1 MTYRKSSNQFLA
13 IFSTLIV
20 YGILFAMFY
29 LSHNHELNFSTS
41 ANYDKLSFEFQCG
54 PSNISSSS
62 GITIVDEK
70 QQSSTLNYLYC
81 EPTGTSV
88 DPASN
93 GLTPSDL
100 LYQEMMINTAE
111 ANNNNNNHNNNINNK
126 ISKNN
131 NDHYKN
137 SINSSYSSNN
147 TNKNINNY
155 NNNKNKNIKSKQHN
169 DKLVTPTNIIGLL
182 SSIMMNGI
190 PLLGL
195 NDFILLSDSVN
206 KLIGSHGIKEL
217 LLIPGYKEKFS
228 NFLNIRNK
236 TLIFCP
242 TSCWTLSLIKYFN
255 ENIELFKDLNYILYH
270 NMDEAIKNSNE
281 STLGIINF
289 DIVYNNKKNYEFM
302 KKCNGIVNNSMLE
315 HWDWNNGIYNYNNN
329 DNNNDNNNNI
339 DNYNIDMNLIIPSI
353 TIRMHPSSVPDT
365 RNFEYTMFK
374 SNIPK
379 RPLSGQLLYFTSCFL
394 SFQIEIQNY
403 LTYTFHKNDQ
413 TMINTNIYNND
424 FQNDFKRPIKLV
436 YNLANQIIYANKTH
450 DIYDI
455 IMNTSTSSNNHQPN
469 HHDGNEIYQSY
480 KRPELSFPLYY
491 RAFPTHSNL
500 KVEIF
505 HYNHQHHY
513 HHHRHLCHYHHHHH
527 HHSLLYMIIIVIIM
541 SIKFFTICNPYLSNY
556 RNVLYSL
563 FRIYSG
569 ILLVYYFLLVSSYT
583 SVYLPQ

>member
-1 MTYRKSSNQFLA
+1 
-13 IFSTLIV
+13 
-20 YGILFAMFY
+20 MFY

-54 PSNISSSS
+54 PSNSSSSSS
-62 GITIVDEK
+62 GINVDEK
-70 QQSSTLNYLYC
+70 QQPSTLNHLYC

-100 LYQEMMINTAE
+100 LYHEMMINTAE
-111 ANNNNNNHNNNINNK
+111 TNNNNNDNNENINSNNNN
-126 ISKNN
+126 
-131 NDHYKN
+131 
-137 SINSSYSSNN
+137 
-147 TNKNINNY
+147 
-155 NNNKNKNIKSKQHN
+155 NIKSKQHN
-169 DKLVTPTNIIGLL
+169 DKQLVTPTNIIGLL

-242 TSCWTLSLIKYFN
+242 ISCWTLSLIKYFN
-255 ENIELFKDLNYILYH
+255 ENIELFKELNYELYH

-281 STLGIINF
+281 STLGIINI
-289 DIVYNNKKNYEFM
+289 DIIYNNNKKNYEFM
-302 KKCNGIVNNSMLE
+302 KKCNEIVNNSMLQ
-315 HWDWNNGIYNYNNN
+315 HWDWNSGIYNNNNNNNNNN
-329 DNNNDNNNNI
+329 DFKQINNYDNINNNNI
-339 DNYNIDMNLIIPSI
+339 NMNLIIPSI

-436 YNLANQIIYANKTH
+436 YNLANQFIYANKTH

-455 IMNTSTSSNNHQPN
+455 IMNTSISSNNH
-469 HHDGNEIYQSY
+469 HDDNDIYQSY

-491 RAFPTHSNL
+491 RAFPTHSNF
-500 KVEIF
+500 KVGII
-505 HYNHQHHY
+505 HYHPHNHQYRHHQQ
-513 HHHRHLCHYHHHHH
+513 HHHLCHYHHHHH
-527 HHSLLYMIIIVIIM
+527 HNHYHDHSLLNIII
-541 SIKFFTICNPYLSNY
+541 SITIFT
-556 RNVLYSL
+556 
-563 FRIYSG
+563 
-569 ILLVYYFLLVSSYT
+569 
-583 SVYLPQ
+583 